1 MTGNILAGFL
11 AQAAARPEAPALFL
25 GEECWSYAWL
35 ASSAREACEQLRSAG
50 AFDCGAQ
57 PVARIGLY
65 CPNGVA
71 HVVWALGILLGG
83 GCLVPVP
90 QELAECERESLVRRT
105 ALHAVVGAGG
115 LSWSPAGGARELRMR
130 FQGEESCSL
139 CLLEPATD
147 PGFSEAD
154 FAALAP
160 ALIRFS
166 SGTTGASKGVVLS
179 HASLLERIQSANRR
193 LGVSAADRVLWTLP
207 MAHHFAVS
215 ILLYL
220 NAGAGVILEDSHLA
234 EALLGSAKRWGATV
248 MYGAPYHFRLLASE
262 SSARCWDTLRL
273 AVSTAAALTGEI
285 ARRFYERF
293 GIPLT
298 QGFGIIEA
306 GLPLLNLEGAL
317 EAPTA
322 LGRPDDFELVLLD
335 KNGAAANEGELCLRG
350 PGMFDA
356 YLTPWQP
363 RACVLREGWFHTGD
377 IARRDAFGSIE
388 LLGRLKSVLNIGGMK
403 CFPEEIEEV
412 LLRHPGVAEA
422 RVRGEENERWGT
434 FVVADI
440 VLEEGFGVEEVR
452 PAELAQHCRKS
463 LAQYKVPVRF
473 VVVERLE
480 KTASG
485 KVRR

>member
-1 MTGNILAGFL
+1 
-11 AQAAARPEAPALFL
+11 
-25 GEECWSYAWL
+25 
-35 ASSAREACEQLRSAG
+35 
-50 AFDCGAQ
+50 
-57 PVARIGLY
+57 
-65 CPNGVA
+65 
-71 HVVWALGILLGG
+71 
-83 GCLVPVP
+83 
-90 QELAECERESLVRRT
+90 
-105 ALHAVVGAGG
+105 
-115 LSWSPAGGARELRMR
+115 
-130 FQGEESCSL
+130 
-139 CLLEPATD
+139 
-147 PGFSEAD
+147 
-154 FAALAP
+154 
-160 ALIRFS
+160 
-166 SGTTGASKGVVLS
+166 
-179 HASLLERIQSANRR
+179 
-193 LGVSAADRVLWTLP
+193 

-220 NAGAGVILEDSHLA
+220 NAGAGVVLEDSHLA

-262 SSARCWDTLRL
+262 PSGRYWDTLRL

-285 ARRFYERF
+285 ASRFYGRF

-306 GLPLLNLEGAL
+306 GLPLLNLDGAH

-377 IARRDAFGSIE
+377 IARRDASGRIE
-388 LLGRLKSVLNIGGMK
+388 LLGRKKSVLNIGGMK

-412 LLRHPGVAEA
+412 LLQHPWVAEA
-422 RVRGEENERWGT
+422 RVRGEESERWGT
-434 FVVADI
+434 FAVADV
-440 VLEEGFGVEEVR
+440 VLAEGVGVDQLR

-473 VVVERLE
+473 VYAERLE

-485 KVRR
+485 KLRR

>member
-1 MTGNILAGFL
+1 MTRSVLAGFL
-11 AQAAARPEAPALFL
+11 AQAAANPEAPALFL
-25 GEECWSYAWL
+25 GEACWSYSWL
-35 ASSAREACEQLRSAG
+35 ATAAREACSQLERAG
-50 AFDCGAQ
+50 AFDCRTQ

-65 CPNGVA
+65 CPNGVE

-90 QELAECERESLVRRT
+90 QELAQCERESLVRRT
-105 ALHAVVGAGG
+105 ALHAVVAAGG
-115 LSWSPAGGARELRMR
+115 LVWAPSGGGRELSR
-130 FQGEESCSL
+130 FQGEHPCSI
-139 CLLEPATD
+139 CFLEPPTE
-147 PGFSEAD
+147 PGFSEED
-154 FAALAP
+154 FAALFP

-179 HASLLERIQSANRR
+179 HATLLERIQSANRR
-193 LGVSAADRVLWTLP
+193 LRVSAADRVLWTLP

-220 NAGAGVILEDSHLA
+220 NGGAGVILEDSHLA
-234 EALLGSAKRWGATV
+234 EALLGSATRWGATV

-262 SSARCWDTLRL
+262 PSDRRWDTLRL

-285 ARRFYERF
+285 AMRFYRRF

-306 GLPLLNLEGAL
+306 GLPLLNLEEAL
-317 EAPTA
+317 ESPTA
-322 LGRPDDFELVLLD
+322 LGKPDDFELVLLD
-335 KNGAAANEGELCLRG
+335 ENGAPANEGELCLRG

-377 IARRDAFGSIE
+377 IARRNASGSIE

-412 LLRHPGVAEA
+412 LLRHPGIAEA

-434 FVVADI
+434 VTVADV
-440 VLEEGFGVEEVR
+440 VLKKGVGGEQLS
-452 PAELAQHCRKS
+452 PTELSRHCRKS
-463 LAQYKVPVRF
+463 LAQYKVPLRF
-473 VVVERLE
+473 VYAERLE

>member
-1 MTGNILAGFL
+1 MTENILAGFL
-11 AQAAARPEAPALFL
+11 AQAAAQPEAPALFR

-35 ASSAREACEQLRSAG
+35 AAAARDACGQLRSAG
-50 AFDCGAQ
+50 AFDCETQ

-65 CPNGVA
+65 CPNGVE

-105 ALHAVVGAGG
+105 ALHAVLGAGG
-115 LSWSPAGGARELRMR
+115 LRWSPLGGGRELRVR
-130 FQGEESCSL
+130 FQGEPRGI
-139 CLLEPATD
+139 CLLEHPSA
-147 PGFSEAD
+147 PSFLEAD

-193 LGVSAADRVLWTLP
+193 LRVTPVDRVLWTLP

-220 NAGAGVILEDSHLA
+220 NAGAGVILEDSHFA
-234 EALLGSAKRWGATV
+234 EALLSSAKRWGATV
-248 MYGAPYHFRLLASE
+248 MYGAPYHFRLLAGE
-262 SSARCWDTLRL
+262 PSARCWDTLRL
-273 AVSTAAALTGEI
+273 AVSTAAALTGEV
-285 ARRFYERF
+285 ARRFDGRF

-306 GLPLLNLEGAL
+306 GLPLLNLEGAR

-322 LGRPDDFELVLLD
+322 LGRPDDFGVVLRD
-335 KNGAAANEGELCLRG
+335 KHGAAADEGELCLHG

-356 YLTPWQP
+356 YLSPWKL

-377 IARRDAFGSIE
+377 IARRDASGSIE

-412 LLRHPGVAEA
+412 LLQHPGVAEA
-422 RVRGEENERWGT
+422 RVRGEENDRWGT
-434 FVVADI
+434 FAVADV
-440 VLEEGFGVEEVR
+440 VLAKGVGIAQLR
-452 PAELAQHCRKS
+452 PAELTLHCRKS
-463 LAQYKVPVRF
+463 LARYKVPVRF
-473 VVVERLE
+473 VYAERLE

-485 KVRR
+485 KMLR